1 MEIPYTVKPRE
12 DTGLYNAKLGVWLFL
27 ASEVML
33 FGGLFSA
40 YILLRV
46 GAPGGLWPAGWQ
58 SIPLGTL
65 NTFILITS
73 SITMVMAWAS
83 LKGRDFAKFKLFQG
97 LTLLLAIIFLGVKM
111 VEYSKKFSHYEVRL
125 NDTLVLTDGKEVFG
139 KLIAQTNNT
148 TLFQPAQG
156 IGLYGEATK
165 YPAAQVRQVLPGGVV
180 DGHLHERSAEAVV
193 IEGRKVAKPEDLL
206 NLRTR
211 EAREAKHEEFRLVPR
226 QIARMRNYTPAL
238 NTYLASYFAITILHA
253 LHVVGG
259 IIVIFYFWGP
269 GSRMWH
275 TEPERFTNRVEVSGL
290 YWHFVDLVW
299 IFVFPTLYLL

>member
-1 MEIPYTVKPRE
+1 MEIPYTVTPRE

-83 LKGRDFAKFKLFQG
+83 LKERDFAKFKLYQG
-97 LTLLLAIIFLGVKM
+97 LTLLLAIVFLGIKM
-111 VEYSKKFSHYEVRL
+111 VEYRGKFTHYQVRL
-125 NDTLVLTDGKEVFG
+125 NDTVLLADGQEFFG
-139 KLIAQTNNT
+139 KVVTETNNAVV
-148 TLFQPAQG
+148 LLPATGRGQ
-156 IGLYGEATK
+156 YGEAK
-165 YPAAQVRQVLPGGVV
+165 VFAAAMEPRVVPGGVV
-180 DGHLHERSAEAVV
+180 DGHLISRSAERVV
-193 IEGRKVAKPEDLL
+193 IDGRQVAKPEDLL

-211 EAREAKHEEFRLVPR
+211 EAREAKHEEFVLPMTR
-226 QIARMRNYTPAL
+226 IARMQNYTPAL
-238 NTYLASYFAITILHA
+238 NTYVACYFAITGLHA
-253 LHVVGG
+253 LHVLGG
-259 IIVIFYFWGP
+259 IIVIFYLWGP
-269 GSRMWH
+269 GSRMWRI
-275 TEPERFTNRVEVSGL
+275 EPERFTNRIEVTGL